1 MHIAFPGLKF
11 QNFLETE
18 HLSLKPTVK
27 NYLYSTMSEDQRNG
41 LSHLHVN
48 TDVELDYRSVTEL
61 VDL

>member
-1 MHIAFPGLKF
+1 MHIAFPRLKF

-18 HLSLKPTVK
+18 HLSLKSTVK
-27 NYLYSTMSEDQRNG
+27 NYLYSTMSENQLNG
-41 LSHLHVN
+41 LSHLHN